1 MTLDVEL
8 YRRTVYAPVR
18 SGAGIDPQRIRRV
31 SALDIVPDGA
41 TRTLVFVH
49 GFGGRAMQ
57 WIYQLRAFGQTM
69 RVVAP
74 DLRGHGQS
82 DDPDDGPHTM
92 AGLVDDLEVV
102 LRRLNVE
109 PPFEVIAHSFGGAVA
124 TEYALRH
131 PDEVSHLVLIGTPT
145 RFVLQPMARPL
156 MATPGPLFEG
166 LAKRLNIA
174 LFAHPFTLRRMHDG
188 AMVSWPGDKRMAQ
201 LQTPTLVVLGQRDTV
216 FNRDYY
222 EGVTKT
228 IPGAKQVVIP
238 VSAHLVQLERSE
250 ATNRAIRRFID
261 PRPPTESGGSIP
273 APAQAR
279 HNPARYAAS
288 PWLLSYDPDVP
299 ERIPLPRT
307 LLHDL
312 LSNSA
317 GDFPDHSAL
326 IFFGQRISYRELD
339 ALSNRFAHALRSLGV
354 GKGDRVAVVLP
365 NTPQCVIAFYGAL
378 KAGAVVVLGSPL
390 STEAEI
396 AAQIKDAGARVLLTL
411 ASYQSLARHVAAL
424 GVERVIFT
432 DVREYLPLAQ
442 RVAIARLIASAVP
455 VTQAVLGD
463 GAARPVE
470 TAEPGDARGMVS
482 GAGDDAGANSGAVV
496 SMPAVP
502 STQSAATTHSFQQ
515 LLRGQPTTPLDSGA
529 TSDDLALL
537 QYTSGTS
544 DTPRGVM
551 LTHSNLVVNV
561 TQTRHWLA
569 DARRGKEVLLC
580 VMPLA
585 HSYGVTSGL
594 NLTVALAGTL
604 ALLPTTRID
613 QVMRAIKRYRPSLF
627 PGVPALYVAI
637 ANYPRVRRYGVSS
650 IRICVSGS
658 APLPVEAQEA
668 FEKLT
673 RGRLVEGYGLTEA
686 SPVTHSNPI
695 QGERR
700 VGSIGL
706 PYPSTD
712 ARIVDT
718 QTGKP
723 LAPGE
728 VGELLI
734 RGPQV
739 MRGYWNRPAETAQA
753 LADGWLHTGDLARM
767 DEDGFFT
774 IVDRKRDVILAGPYN
789 VYPRDVEE
797 VLYEHPKVLEVVVVG
812 SRGAAHAAGMAM
824 TASGAG
830 LAGSAHTGAH
840 ADDSDGAAPGR
851 GDAPSRA
858 ATAPLI
864 KAVVVLKRGE
874 RATADE
880 LLALCRERLDAYKV
894 PRQIE
899 FRTELPKNFVGK
911 VLRRLLVDG

>member
-18 SGAGIDPQRIRRV
+18 SGAGIDPQRIRRL
-31 SALDIVPDGA
+31 SALDIAPDGA
-41 TRTLVFVH
+41 TRTLVFIH

-92 AGLVDDLEVV
+92 AGLVDDLELV
-102 LRRLNVE
+102 LRRLNIE
-109 PPFEVIAHSFGGAVA
+109 PPFDLIAHSFGGAVA

-131 PDEVSHLVLIGTPT
+131 PDEVSRLVLIGTPT
-145 RFVLQPMARPL
+145 RFVLQPVTRPL
-156 MATPGPLFEG
+156 MSTPGLIFEP
-166 LAKRLNIA
+166 LAKRLHIA
-174 LFAHPFTLRRMHDG
+174 LYAHPFTLRRIHDG
-188 AMVSWPGDKRMAQ
+188 AMASWPGDKRMAQ
-201 LQTPTLVVLGQRDTV
+201 LQTPTLIVLGQRDTV

-222 EGVTKT
+222 EGVTRT

-238 VSAHLVQLERSE
+238 VSAHLVQLERAE

-261 PRPPTESGGSIP
+261 PRPPTESGGNIP
-273 APAQAR
+273 SPVQR
-279 HNPARYAAS
+279 NNPARYAAA
-288 PWLLSYDPDVP
+288 PWLLSYDADVP
-299 ERIPLPRT
+299 EQIPLPRT

-312 LSNSA
+312 LSNAA
-317 GDFPDHSAL
+317 GDFPDHPAL
-326 IFFGQRISYRELD
+326 IFFGQKISYRELD

-411 ASYQSLARHVAAL
+411 ASYQSLARHVAAV
-424 GVERVIFT
+424 GVARIIFT

-455 VTQAVLGD
+455 ATQAVLGD
-463 GAARPVE
+463 GGANPMETPSPSAA
-470 TAEPGDARGMVS
+470 PGAISTGTPTV
-482 GAGDDAGANSGAVV
+482 AGA
-496 SMPAVP
+496 P
-502 STQSAATTHSFQQ
+502 SADGTVTTHSFQQ
-515 LLRGQPTTPLDSGA
+515 LLRSQPTTALDSGT

-561 TQTRHWLA
+561 TQTRHWLS

-594 NLTVALAGTL
+594 NLSVALAGTL

-637 ANYPRVRRYGVSS
+637 ANYPRVRSYGVSS

-739 MRGYWNRPAETAQA
+739 MRGYWNRPADTAQA

-797 VLYEHPKVLEVVVVG
+797 VLYEHPKVLEVAVVG
-812 SRGAAHAAGMAM
+812 APGVASRAGDANAANSDGGKGGEASALAA
-824 TASGAG
+824 
-830 LAGSAHTGAH
+830 
-840 ADDSDGAAPGR
+840 SDGAG
-851 GDAPSRA
+851 
-858 ATAPLI
+858 PLI

-874 RATADE
+874 RATAEE

-911 VLRRLLVDG
+911 VLRRLLVEG

>member
-18 SGAGIDPQRIRRV
+18 SGAGIDPQRIRRL
-31 SALDIVPDGA
+31 SALDIAPEGA

-69 RVVAP
+69 RVIAP

-92 AGLVDDLEVV
+92 AGLVDDLEQV
-102 LRRLNVE
+102 LRQLHVE
-109 PPFEVIAHSFGGAVA
+109 PPFELIAHSFGGAIA

-131 PDEVSHLVLIGTPT
+131 PNEVSHLVLIGTPT
-145 RFVLQPMARPL
+145 RFVLQPVARPL
-156 MATPGPLFEG
+156 MATPGPIFEG
-166 LAKRLNIA
+166 LARRLNIA
-174 LFAHPFTLRRMHDG
+174 LFARPFTLRRMHDG
-188 AMVSWPGDKRMAQ
+188 AMASWPGEKRMA
-201 LQTPTLVVLGQRDTV
+201 LIQTPTLVVLGQRDTV

-261 PRPPTESGGSIP
+261 PRPPTESGGNIP
-273 APAQAR
+273 SPVLR
-279 HNPARYAAS
+279 NNPARYAAA

-299 ERIPLPRT
+299 EHIPLPKT

-312 LSNSA
+312 LSNAA
-317 GDFPDHSAL
+317 GDFPDHPAL

-339 ALSNRFAHALRSLGV
+339 TLSNRFAHALRGLGV

-365 NTPQCVIAFYGAL
+365 NIPQCVIAFYGAL
-378 KAGAVVVLGSPL
+378 KAGAVVALGSPL

-411 ASYQSLARHVAAL
+411 ASYQSLARHVAAA

-455 VTQAVLGD
+455 PTQAVLGD
-463 GAARPVE
+463 GSARPME
-470 TAEPGDARGMVS
+470 TGAPVAPGATPDAS
-482 GAGDDAGANSGAVV
+482 GAGAT
-496 SMPAVP
+496 PAA
-502 STQSAATTHSFQQ
+502 TSAKAPVTTHSFQQ
-515 LLRGQPTTPLDSGA
+515 VLRSQPATPLDSGA

-544 DTPRGVM
+544 ELPKGVM

-561 TQTRHWLA
+561 TQMRHWLA

-580 VMPLA
+580 VIPLA
-585 HSYGVTSGL
+585 HSYGVTAGM

-613 QVMRAIKRYRPSLF
+613 EVMRAIKRYRPSLF
-627 PGVPALYVAI
+627 PGVPAIYVAI
-637 ANYPRVRRYGVSS
+637 ANYRRVRSYGVAS
-650 IRICVSGS
+650 IRTCVCGS

-686 SPVTHSNPI
+686 SPVTHCNPI

-706 PYPSTD
+706 PYPNTD
-712 ARIVDT
+712 ARIVDA

-723 LAPGE
+723 LPPGE

-739 MRGYWNRPAETAQA
+739 MRGYWNRPADTAQA
-753 LADGWLHTGDLARM
+753 LAGGWLHTGDLARM

-797 VLYEHPKVLEVVVVG
+797 VLYEHPKVLEVAVVG
-812 SRGAAHAAGMAM
+812 APAAASM
-824 TASGAG
+824 T
-830 LAGSAHTGAH
+830 
-840 ADDSDGAAPGR
+840 DAPG
-851 GDAPSRA
+851 GAETTQVASALEAGADASQSIGADTSGQSVNA
-858 ATAPLI
+858 AAPLI

-874 RATADE
+874 RATAEE

>member
-1 MTLDVEL
+1 MPLDVEL

-18 SGAGIDPQRIRRV
+18 SGAGIDPQRIRRL
-31 SALDIVPDGA
+31 SALDIAPEDA
-41 TRTLVFVH
+41 PATLVFVH

-57 WIYQLRAFGQTM
+57 WIYQLRAFGQAQ

-92 AGLVDDLEVV
+92 AGLVDDLE
-102 LRRLNVE
+102 LILERLNVQR
-109 PPFEVIAHSFGGAVA
+109 PFELIAHSFGGAVA

-131 PDEVSHLVLIGTPT
+131 PDEISHLVLIGVPT
-145 RFVLQPMARPL
+145 RFVLQPVARPL
-156 MATPGPLFEG
+156 MSTPGPIFEP
-166 LAKRLNIA
+166 LAKRLKIA
-174 LFAHPFTLRRMHDG
+174 LYARPFTLRRMHDG
-188 AMVSWPGDKRMAQ
+188 AMASWPGDQRMAQ

-222 EGVTKT
+222 EGVAKT

-238 VSAHLVQLERSE
+238 VSAHLVQLERAE
-250 ATNRAIRRFID
+250 ATNRTIRRFID
-261 PRPPTESGGSIP
+261 PRSPSASDGRIP
-273 APAQAR
+273 SPIPHA
-279 HNPARYAAS
+279 NPARYLAS

-299 ERIPLPRT
+299 EQIPLPKT

-312 LSNSA
+312 LSNAA
-317 GDFPDHSAL
+317 GDFPDHPAL
-326 IFFGQRISYRELD
+326 LYFGQKISYRELD

-354 GKGDRVAVVLP
+354 RKGDRVSVVLP

-378 KAGAVVVLGSPL
+378 KAGAVIALGSPL
-390 STEAEI
+390 STETEI

-411 ASYQSLARHVAAL
+411 SAYRSLARQVAAS
-424 GVERVIFT
+424 GVERIIYT

-442 RVAIARLIASAVP
+442 RVAIARMIGGGVP
-455 VTQAVLGD
+455 LDAPPDPTV
-463 GAARPVE
+463 GAASGVMVNAPAAD
-470 TAEPGDARGMVS
+470 TAREE
-482 GAGDDAGANSGAVV
+482 ANIL
-496 SMPAVP
+496 
-502 STQSAATTHSFQQ
+502 SAMTSATPTTYAFQQ
-515 LLRGQPTTPLDSGA
+515 LLRSHPATPFDSGA
-529 TSDDLALL
+529 ASDDLALL

-544 DTPRGVM
+544 DSPRGVM

-569 DARRGKEVLLC
+569 DARRGKETLLC

-594 NLTVALAGTL
+594 NLAVALAGTL

-637 ANYPRVRRYGVSS
+637 ANYPRVRSYGVAS

-700 VGSIGL
+700 VGSIGM

-712 ARIVDT
+712 ARIVDP

-723 LAPGE
+723 LPPGE

-739 MRGYWNRPAETAQA
+739 MRGYWNRPVETALA

-767 DEDGFFT
+767 DDDGFFT
-774 IVDRKRDVILAGPYN
+774 IVDRKRDVILTGPYN

-797 VLYEHPKVLEVVVVG
+797 VLYEHPKVLEVAVVG
-812 SRGAAHAAGMAM
+812 AHAASAGG
-824 TASGAG
+824 GAD
-830 LAGSAHTGAH
+830 GATR
-840 ADDSDGAAPGR
+840 AASDGSG
-851 GDAPSRA
+851 
-858 ATAPLI
+858 LLV

-911 VLRRLLVDG
+911 VLRRLLVEG